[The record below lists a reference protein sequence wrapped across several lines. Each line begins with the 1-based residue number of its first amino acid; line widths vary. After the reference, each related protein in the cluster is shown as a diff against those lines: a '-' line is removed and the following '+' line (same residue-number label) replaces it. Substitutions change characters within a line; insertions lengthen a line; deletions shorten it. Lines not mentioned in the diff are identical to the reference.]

1 MGQLIVKL
9 AEPLQHCSDSVAN
22 ILAGRR
28 KRKRSID
35 SNSSSDNLRNID
47 TQSPKKKKLLTT
59 TQYIYQALFK
69 EQKNSDIAVMALGK
83 VWNLHKVYLC
93 QSPYFYSMFN
103 GSWKESCQ
111 DFVHIKILDER
122 ITLEALDA
130 VFGSMYSDEI
140 EIDPKAVISVLATAT
155 LFHLEG
161 IIDKCAEVMI
171 ETINGETAISYYEA
185 ACQYGSVNV
194 KKAAMVWLETNLLCI
209 YPKDENL
216 LRQISIELMTKL
228 ISSPDLYVMQ
238 TEFSL
243 YTLLRTWMYLR
254 LHPQYDP
261 ENSCDITLPST
272 ENKRGRS
279 GSSSSSN
286 CSEAQTLAD
295 LIQAYFGNRSEK
307 RPFLA
312 TPDGQQFVPPFQAL
326 RTQYLTNHHTDIKI
340 VLNDNIIPK
349 DWLHSHVLSH
359 WHSILKV
366 DHLPEEGPQNLD
378 PDVFYKNCMRC
389 GRILLEPGYQ
399 KWRWTGFNFGLDLVL
414 VADSRLLS
422 IRRHHRNE
430 HERLLSLQSKRQF
443 MIRTSVTSINSQ
455 RQPTFTQKTEISS
468 LSLEKNQEVT
478 IMLMDTKLV
487 HPLLI
492 SVNLLVVP
500 PTSQQF
506 KQHVLSNEEIANA
519 AVPISEIGANCNPAG
534 GDAASSTSLQQQRP
548 ITPTNASTSAE
559 RMLMAGED
567 SAVCVV
573 PHSPP
578 NAAAALLILPPTHRA
593 ASTTSTVSTTSSV
606 ASAISVASAA
616 SSSSASDF
624 V

>member
-1 MGQLIVKL
+1 MGQLMAKL
-9 AEPLQHCSDSVAN
+9 AVPLQHCSDNVVN

-28 KRKRSID
+28 KRKRSLD
-35 SNSSSDNLRNID
+35 SSSTSDELQNSE
-47 TQSPKKKKLLTT
+47 TQSPKKKRLLTT

-111 DFVHIKILDER
+111 DFVHIKILDEH

-171 ETINGETAISYYEA
+171 ETINAETAISYYEA
-185 ACQYGSVNV
+185 ACLYGSVNV
-194 KKAAMVWLETNLLCI
+194 KKAAMVFLETNLLCI
-209 YPKDENL
+209 YPKDEQL
-216 LRQISIELMTKL
+216 LRQISVELMTKL
-228 ISSPDLYVMQ
+228 VASPDLYVMQ

-254 LHPQYDP
+254 LHPLYDA
-261 ENSCDITLPST
+261 ENTADIPPTAGEGDGS
-272 ENKRGRS
+272 RS
-279 GSSSSSN
+279 GVAGNANSN
-286 CSEAQTLAD
+286 NSNSVSQCLAELVKD
-295 LIQAYFGNRSEK
+295 YFANRSEK
-307 RPFLA
+307 RSFLA
-312 TPDGQQFVPPFQAL
+312 TAEGQQFVPAFQAL
-326 RTQYLTNHHTDIKI
+326 RTQYLTNHHTDLKI
-340 VLNDNIIPK
+340 VLNDNVIPK
-349 DWLHSHVLSH
+349 DWLHSHVLTH

-378 PDVFYKNCMRC
+378 ADVFYKNCMRC
-389 GRILLEPGYQ
+389 GRVLLEPGYQ

-430 HERLLSLQSKRQF
+430 HERLLSLQTKRQF

-455 RQPTFTQKTEISS
+455 RQPTFTQKTEITS

-478 IMLMDTKLV
+478 IMLMDTMLV

-500 PTSQQF
+500 PASQHF
-506 KQHVLSNEEIANA
+506 KQHVYSNEDTLNTAT
-519 AVPISEIGANCNPAG
+519 VPISEIGANCNPAG
-534 GDAASSTSLQQQRP
+534 DAASVQRP
-548 ITPTNASTSAE
+548 GTPTNSIAAAE
-559 RMLMAGED
+559 RLMLSADD

-573 PHSPP
+573 PPSPP
-578 NAAAALLILPPTHRA
+578 NVPSMPLTPPPTHRA
-593 ASTTSTVSTTSSV
+593 ASTTSTVSTASSV
-606 ASAISVASAA
+606 GSAVSV
-616 SSSSASDF
+616 SSSASDF

>member
-1 MGQLIVKL
+1 MGQLVAKL
-9 AEPLQHCSDSVAN
+9 AVPLQHCSDNVVN

-28 KRKRSID
+28 KRKRSLD
-35 SNSSSDNLRNID
+35 SSNASDESQSSE
-47 TQSPKKKKLLTT
+47 TQSPKKKRLLTT

-171 ETINGETAISYYEA
+171 ETINAETAISYYEA
-185 ACQYGSVNV
+185 ACLYGSVNV
-194 KKAAMVWLETNLLCI
+194 KKAAMVFLETNLLCI
-209 YPKDENL
+209 YHKDEQL
-216 LRQISIELMTKL
+216 LRQISVELMTKL
-228 ISSPDLYVMQ
+228 VASPDLYVMQ

-254 LHPQYDP
+254 LHPLYDA
-261 ENSCDITLPST
+261 ENIAPAVGAADGS
-272 ENKRGRS
+272 RS
-279 GSSSSSN
+279 AVGSNNNSN
-286 CSEAQTLAD
+286 NGNNESQCLSD
-295 LIQAYFGNRSEK
+295 LVKDYFAHRSE
-307 RPFLA
+307 RRSFLA
-312 TPDGQQFVPPFQAL
+312 TPEGQQFVPSFQAL
-326 RTQYLTNHHTDIKI
+326 RTQYLTNHHTDLKI

-378 PDVFYKNCMRC
+378 ADVFYKNCMRC

-430 HERLLSLQSKRQF
+430 HERLLSLQTKRQF

-478 IMLMDTKLV
+478 IMLMDTLLV

-500 PTSQQF
+500 PTSQHF
-506 KQHVLSNEEIANA
+506 KQHVYGNEDTINA
-519 AVPISEIGANCNPAG
+519 ATVPISEIGANCNSAD
-534 GDAASSTSLQQQRP
+534 DAQRSG
-548 ITPTNASTSAE
+548 TPTNSNVTGE
-559 RMLMAGED
+559 RLLLAADD

-573 PHSPP
+573 PPSPP
-578 NAAAALLILPPTHRA
+578 NVPSILLTPPTHRA
-593 ASTTSTVSTTSSV
+593 ASTTSTVSTASS
-606 ASAISVASAA
+606 AGSAVSV
-616 SSSSASDF
+616 SSSASDF

>member
-1 MGQLIVKL
+1 MGQLVAKL
-9 AEPLQHCSDSVAN
+9 AVPLQHCSDNVVN

-28 KRKRSID
+28 KRKRSLD
-35 SNSSSDNLRNID
+35 SSNASDESQSSE
-47 TQSPKKKKLLTT
+47 TQSPKKKRLLTT

-171 ETINGETAISYYEA
+171 ETINAETAISYYEA
-185 ACQYGSVNV
+185 ACLYGSVNV
-194 KKAAMVWLETNLLCI
+194 KKAAMVFLETNLLCI
-209 YPKDENL
+209 YHKDEQL
-216 LRQISIELMTKL
+216 LRQISVELMTKL
-228 ISSPDLYVMQ
+228 VASPDLYVMQ

-254 LHPQYDP
+254 LHPLYDA
-261 ENSCDITLPST
+261 ENTADKAPVAGAGDGS
-272 ENKRGRS
+272 RS
-279 GSSSSSN
+279 AVGSNNNNSN
-286 CSEAQTLAD
+286 NESQCLSD
-295 LIQAYFGNRSEK
+295 LVKDYFAHRSE
-307 RPFLA
+307 RRSFLA
-312 TPDGQQFVPPFQAL
+312 TPEGQQFVPPFQAL
-326 RTQYLTNHHTDIKI
+326 RTQYLTNHHTDLKI

-378 PDVFYKNCMRC
+378 ADVFYKNCMRC

-430 HERLLSLQSKRQF
+430 HERLLSLQTKRQF

-478 IMLMDTKLV
+478 IMLMDTLLV

-500 PTSQQF
+500 PASQHF
-506 KQHVLSNEEIANA
+506 KQHVYGNEDTINA
-519 AVPISEIGANCNPAG
+519 ATVPISEIGANCNPA
-534 GDAASSTSLQQQRP
+534 DEAQRAG
-548 ITPTNASTSAE
+548 TPTSSNVTGE
-559 RMLMAGED
+559 RLLLAADD

-573 PHSPP
+573 PPSPP
-578 NAAAALLILPPTHRA
+578 NVPSILLTPPTHRA
-593 ASTTSTVSTTSSV
+593 ASTTSTVSTASSV
-606 ASAISVASAA
+606 GSAVSV
-616 SSSSASDF
+616 SSSASDF

>member
-1 MGQLIVKL
+1 MGQLMAKL
-9 AEPLQHCSDSVAN
+9 AVPLQHCSDNVVN

-28 KRKRSID
+28 KRKRSLD
-35 SNSSSDNLRNID
+35 SSNASDELQNSE
-47 TQSPKKKKLLTT
+47 TQSPKKKRLLTT

-171 ETINGETAISYYEA
+171 ETIDAETAISYYEA
-185 ACQYGSVNV
+185 ACLYGSVNV
-194 KKAAMVWLETNLLCI
+194 KKAAMVFLETNLLCI
-209 YPKDENL
+209 YHKDEQL
-216 LRQISIELMTKL
+216 LRQISVELMTKL
-228 ISSPDLYVMQ
+228 VASPDLYVMQ

-254 LHPQYDP
+254 LHPLYDAEHAYDIAP
-261 ENSCDITLPST
+261 AAGAGDGSRGGVGSNNNNNNSNNDGQC
-272 ENKRGRS
+272 
-279 GSSSSSN
+279 
-286 CSEAQTLAD
+286 LAD
-295 LIQAYFGNRSEK
+295 VVKDYFAQRSE
-307 RPFLA
+307 RRSFLA
-312 TPDGQQFVPPFQAL
+312 TIEGQQFVPPFQAL
-326 RTQYLTNHHTDIKI
+326 RTQYLTNHHTDLKI

-378 PDVFYKNCMRC
+378 ADVFYKNCMRC

-430 HERLLSLQSKRQF
+430 HERLLSLQTKRQF

-455 RQPTFTQKTEISS
+455 RQPTFTQKTEITS

-478 IMLMDTKLV
+478 IMLMDTLLV

-500 PTSQQF
+500 PTSQHF
-506 KQHVLSNEEIANA
+506 KQHIYSNEDTINA
-519 AVPISEIGANCNPAG
+519 ATVPISEIGANCNPAG
-534 GDAASSTSLQQQRP
+534 DAATAQRP
-548 ITPTNASTSAE
+548 GTPTNSNVSAE
-559 RMLMAGED
+559 RLLLAADD

-573 PHSPP
+573 PPSPP
-578 NAAAALLILPPTHRA
+578 NVPSVLLTPPTQRA
-593 ASTTSTVSTTSSV
+593 ASTTSTVSTASS
-606 ASAISVASAA
+606 AGSAVSV
-616 SSSSASDF
+616 SSSASDF

>member
-1 MGQLIVKL
+1 MGQLVAKL
-9 AEPLQHCSDSVAN
+9 AVPLQHCSDNVVN

-28 KRKRSID
+28 KRKRSLD
-35 SNSSSDNLRNID
+35 SSNASNESQSSE
-47 TQSPKKKKLLTT
+47 TQSPKKKRLLTT

-171 ETINGETAISYYEA
+171 ETINAETAISYYEA
-185 ACQYGSVNV
+185 ACLYGSVNV
-194 KKAAMVWLETNLLCI
+194 KKAAMVFLETNLLCI
-209 YPKDENL
+209 YHKDEQL
-216 LRQISIELMTKL
+216 LRQISVELMTKL
-228 ISSPDLYVMQ
+228 VASPDLYVMQ

-254 LHPQYDP
+254 LHPLYDA
-261 ENSCDITLPST
+261 ENTADIAPAAGAGDGS
-272 ENKRGRS
+272 RS
-279 GSSSSSN
+279 AVGSNNNNGNNESQCLS
-286 CSEAQTLAD
+286 D
-295 LIQAYFGNRSEK
+295 LVKDYFAHRSE
-307 RPFLA
+307 RRSFLA
-312 TPDGQQFVPPFQAL
+312 TPEGQQFVPPFQAL
-326 RTQYLTNHHTDIKI
+326 RTQYLTNHHTDLKI

-378 PDVFYKNCMRC
+378 ADVFYKNCMRC

-430 HERLLSLQSKRQF
+430 HERLLSLQTKRQF

-478 IMLMDTKLV
+478 IMLMDTLLV

-500 PTSQQF
+500 PASQHF
-506 KQHVLSNEEIANA
+506 KQHVYGNEDTITA
-519 AVPISEIGANCNPAG
+519 ATVPISEIGANCNSAD
-534 GDAASSTSLQQQRP
+534 DAQRSG
-548 ITPTNASTSAE
+548 TPTNSNVTGE
-559 RMLMAGED
+559 RLLLAAD
-567 SAVCVV
+567 DTAVCVV
-573 PHSPP
+573 PPSPP
-578 NAAAALLILPPTHRA
+578 NVPSILLTPPTHRA
-593 ASTTSTVSTTSSV
+593 ASTTSTVSTASSV
-606 ASAISVASAA
+606 GSAVSV
-616 SSSSASDF
+616 SSSASDF

>member
-1 MGQLIVKL
+1 MGQLVAKL
-9 AEPLQHCSDSVAN
+9 AVPLQHCSDNVVN

-28 KRKRSID
+28 KRKRSLD
-35 SNSSSDNLRNID
+35 SSNATDESQSSE
-47 TQSPKKKKLLTT
+47 TQSPKKKRLLTT

-171 ETINGETAISYYEA
+171 ETINAETAISYYEA
-185 ACQYGSVNV
+185 ACLYGSVNV
-194 KKAAMVWLETNLLCI
+194 KKAAMVFLETNLLCI
-209 YPKDENL
+209 YHKDEQL
-216 LRQISIELMTKL
+216 LRQISVELMTKL
-228 ISSPDLYVMQ
+228 VASPDLYVMQ

-254 LHPQYDP
+254 LYPQYDA
-261 ENSCDITLPST
+261 ENTANIAPAAGAGDGS
-272 ENKRGRS
+272 RS
-279 GSSSSSN
+279 AVSSKNNNDNNESQCLS
-286 CSEAQTLAD
+286 D
-295 LIQAYFGNRSEK
+295 LVKDYFAHRSE
-307 RPFLA
+307 RRSFLA
-312 TPDGQQFVPPFQAL
+312 TPEGQQFVPPFQAL
-326 RTQYLTNHHTDIKI
+326 RTQYLTNHHTDLKI

-378 PDVFYKNCMRC
+378 ADVFYKNCMRC

-430 HERLLSLQSKRQF
+430 HERLLSLQTKRQF

-478 IMLMDTKLV
+478 IMLMDTLLV

-500 PTSQQF
+500 PASQHF
-506 KQHVLSNEEIANA
+506 KQHVYGNEDTITA
-519 AVPISEIGANCNPAG
+519 ATVPISEIGANCNPAD
-534 GDAASSTSLQQQRP
+534 DAQRSG
-548 ITPTNASTSAE
+548 TPTNSNVTGE
-559 RMLMAGED
+559 RLLLAADD

-573 PHSPP
+573 PPSPP
-578 NAAAALLILPPTHRA
+578 NVPSILLTPPTHRA
-593 ASTTSTVSTTSSV
+593 ASTTSTVSSASSV
-606 ASAISVASAA
+606 GSAVSV
-616 SSSSASDF
+616 SSSASDF

>member
-1 MGQLIVKL
+1 MGQLVAKL
-9 AEPLQHCSDSVAN
+9 AVPLQHCSDNVVN

-28 KRKRSID
+28 KRKRSLD
-35 SNSSSDNLRNID
+35 SSNASNESQSSE
-47 TQSPKKKKLLTT
+47 TQSPKKKRLLTT

-171 ETINGETAISYYEA
+171 ETINAETAISYYEA
-185 ACQYGSVNV
+185 ACLYGSVNV
-194 KKAAMVWLETNLLCI
+194 KKAAMVFLETNLLCI
-209 YPKDENL
+209 YHKDEQL
-216 LRQISIELMTKL
+216 LRQISVELMTKL
-228 ISSPDLYVMQ
+228 VASPDLYVMQ

-254 LHPQYDP
+254 LHPLYDA
-261 ENSCDITLPST
+261 ENTADIAPAAGAGDGS
-272 ENKRGRS
+272 RS
-279 GSSSSSN
+279 AVGSNNNNGNNESQCLS
-286 CSEAQTLAD
+286 D
-295 LIQAYFGNRSEK
+295 LVKDYFAHRSE
-307 RPFLA
+307 RRSFLA
-312 TPDGQQFVPPFQAL
+312 TPEGQQFVPPFQAL
-326 RTQYLTNHHTDIKI
+326 RTQYLTNHHTDLKI

-378 PDVFYKNCMRC
+378 ADVFYKNCMRC

-430 HERLLSLQSKRQF
+430 HERLLSLQTKRQF

-478 IMLMDTKLV
+478 IMLMDTLLV

-500 PTSQQF
+500 PASQHF
-506 KQHVLSNEEIANA
+506 KQHVYGNEDTITA
-519 AVPISEIGANCNPAG
+519 ATVPISEIGANCNPAD
-534 GDAASSTSLQQQRP
+534 DAQRSG
-548 ITPTNASTSAE
+548 TPTNSNVTGE
-559 RMLMAGED
+559 RLLLAAD
-567 SAVCVV
+567 DTAVCVV
-573 PHSPP
+573 PPSPP
-578 NAAAALLILPPTHRA
+578 NVPSILLTPPTHRA
-593 ASTTSTVSTTSSV
+593 ASTTSTVSTASSV
-606 ASAISVASAA
+606 GSAVSV
-616 SSSSASDF
+616 SSSASDF

>member
-1 MGQLIVKL
+1 MGQLMVKL
-9 AEPLQHCSDSVAN
+9 AVPLQHYSDSVVN

-28 KRKRSID
+28 KRKRSLD
-35 SNSSSDNLRNID
+35 SSSSSDELKDNE

-155 LFHLEG
+155 LFHLDG

-171 ETINGETAISYYEA
+171 ESINAETAINYYEA

-209 YPKDENL
+209 YPKEERL
-216 LRQISIELMTKL
+216 LRQISVELMTEL
-228 ISSPDLYVMQ
+228 ITSPDLYVMQ

-243 YTLLRTWMYLR
+243 YTLLRTWIYLR
-254 LHPQYDP
+254 LHPLYDP
-261 ENSCDITLPST
+261 SNPSATTSSTTNDDDRDKVTSGNSNAGDGAS
-272 ENKRGRS
+272 
-279 GSSSSSN
+279 
-286 CSEAQTLAD
+286 LAD
-295 LIQAYFGNRSEK
+295 LIQAYFSNRSEK
-307 RPFLA
+307 RSFLA
-312 TPDGQQFVPPFQAL
+312 TLEGQQFVPAFQAL
-326 RTQYLTNHHTDIKI
+326 RTQYLTNHHTDLKI

-349 DWLHSHVLSH
+349 DWLHSHVLTH
-359 WHSILKV
+359 WNSILKV

-430 HERLLSLQSKRQF
+430 HERLLSLQTKRQF

-455 RQPTFTQKTEISS
+455 RQPTFTQRTEVTS

-478 IMLMDTKLV
+478 LMLMDTKLV

-492 SVNLLVVP
+492 SVNLLVVM

-506 KQHVLSNEEIANA
+506 KQHVFSNEEIVNA
-519 AVPISEIGANCNPAG
+519 TVPISEIGANCSAD
-534 GDAASSTSLQQQRP
+534 GDVTSLQRP
-548 ITPTNASTSAE
+548 VTPTNDITSGE
-559 RMLMAGED
+559 RMMTADD

-573 PHSPP
+573 PPSPP
-578 NAAAALLILPPTHRA
+578 NVPSLLIFPPTQRA
-593 ASTTSTVSTTSSV
+593 ASTTSTVSTASSV
-606 ASAISVASAA
+606 GSAVSV
-616 SSSSASDF
+616 SSSASDF